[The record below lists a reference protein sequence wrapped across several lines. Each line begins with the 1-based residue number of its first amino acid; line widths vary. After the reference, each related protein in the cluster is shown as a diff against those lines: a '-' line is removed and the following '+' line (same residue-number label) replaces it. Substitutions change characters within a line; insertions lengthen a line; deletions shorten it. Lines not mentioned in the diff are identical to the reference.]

1 MSIKEARE
9 YDKLRYKDTRGRK
22 SAPVFNPTCL
32 QPKKYKASEVRS
44 NWRTGLDKNLSNRRL

>member
-32 QPKKYKASEVRS
+32 QPKKYKRVRS
-44 NWRTGLDKNLSNRRL
+44 AQ